1 MSNMKVVDLTF
12 NIEQGMTTFPV
23 PWHPHV
29 EINIMG
35 RLGIEKRETRRLV
48 LGTHTGT
55 HCDAPRHFI
64 EGGRTIDEM
73 EPELLVGEAALID
86 LRDVP
91 EKSEVGLELLQSRM
105 PDEVPSRVVLRYDW
119 CGHWGDMSYYSDHP
133 FLSEAAA
140 QWLIDQGVKLLAMDT
155 PMPDNP
161 EHGMGCDID
170 SPIHKIILGNDAMLV
185 EYLCN
190 LKELN
195 GPRIHFIV
203 APIKVRDGD
212 GAPARCFGYDL
223 N

>member
-140 QWLIDQGVKLLAMDT
+140 QWLIDQGV
-155 PMPDNP
+155 
-161 EHGMGCDID
+161 
-170 SPIHKIILGNDAMLV
+170 
-185 EYLCN
+185 
-190 LKELN
+190 
-195 GPRIHFIV
+195 
-203 APIKVRDGD
+203 
-212 GAPARCFGYDL
+212 
-223 N
+223 